1 MTVTSVSTNQQLLR
15 AQKDSK
21 HIGIKYC
28 CDNVKVSKHQMYSQR
43 THRKSGKIVIS
54 VITVYCSQCNR
65 AYFYPGSLR
74 NHMIMHCGKKSH
86 KRNQYEYST
95 AISRHLKLH
104 LKRHLG
110 QKSNKCAQC
119 DYSTNNV
126 GHLKRH
132 QIIHIKEKQTPSL
145 HICLFRCKWLTQD
158 NLTYDKNGLCP
169 S

>member
-1 MTVTSVSTNQQLLR
+1 
-15 AQKDSK
+15 
-21 HIGIKYC
+21 
-28 CDNVKVSKHQMYSQR
+28 
-43 THRKSGKIVIS
+43 
-54 VITVYCSQCNR
+54 
-65 AYFYPGSLR
+65 
-74 NHMIMHCGKKSH
+74 MIMHCGKKSH

-104 LKRHLG
+104 LKRDLG

-169 S
+169 SWFFIVWVSTFLWLYSMIVWHTTKMTEYSRQNGVDSVLYKNTNKQL